1 MAFVKEIMV
10 TKLLRVHGVRVFA
23 VISVSVPNLVPEETT
38 RNVDLLTPNNYNFLT
53 GENLLRDN

>member
-1 MAFVKEIMV
+1 MAFVKEIV
-10 TKLLRVHGVRVFA
+10 VSKLIETTESDICSQS
-23 VISVSVPNLVPEETT
+23 ISIPDLVPEETA